1 MKKHPYH
8 YLVAVLRK
16 QRNNII
22 EDFRHFKRDRVNR
35 KWVSHSAFSHTVN
48 HFRKK
53 LAEIDKLI
61 AGGKLAI
68 KVSKETDVIH
78 WYDYQ
83 SNSVY
88 SETRIPSQYTAK

>member
-1 MKKHPYH
+1 MNKHPYH
-8 YLVAVLRK
+8 QLVANLRK
-16 QRNNII
+16 QRNTII
-22 EDFRHFKRDRVNR
+22 KEFRHFKRDPINR

-48 HFRKK
+48 NFRRK

-68 KVSKETDVIH
+68 SVSNTTGVTH
-78 WYDYQ
+78 WFDYH